1 MLYPVADALAFQES
15 STVCCVCATPFP
27 ETAIA
32 AGDPFALLTMASVPD
47 VATAAVGEYCTVKLM
62 LCEGDS
68 VTGDPPD
75 KVKFAPVKASLEI
88 ATLELPV
95 FVIVTLREAVLP
107 TLTFPKLT
115 LEGFTAR
122 LSPAATPA
130 PLRAI
135 ADGGLEASLTRDKLP
150 VEGPADLGSNCTLK
164 AIALPALSVIGRGRP
179 EALKPAPE
187 IFAAVIVTGAV
198 PGLET

>member
-1 MLYPVADALAFQES
+1 M
-15 STVCCVCATPFP
+15 
-27 ETAIA
+27 
-32 AGDPFALLTMASVPD
+32 LTMASVPD
-47 VATAAVGEYCTVKLM
+47 VATAVVGEYCTVKLM
-62 LCEGDS
+62 LCDGDS

-75 KVKFAPVKASLEI
+75 KDKFAPVKASLEI

-115 LEGFTAR
+115 LAGFTAR
-122 LSPAATPA
+122 LNPAATPV
-130 PLRAI
+130 PLKTMAE
-135 ADGGLEASLTRDKLP
+135 GGLEASLMRDKLP

-164 AIALPALSVIGRGRP
+164 AVALPALSVIGRGRP
-179 EALKPAPE
+179 EAPKPAPE

-198 PGLET
+198 PGLEI